1 MPYRPPILKTTSK
14 TRTVV
19 SKQGMTY
26 NITTPKDRKGA
37 IHCQIKDSIYD
48 SFLPITELE
57 KEIFSRDI
65 NIKRDEIIITL
76 DEKRN
81 ILFSIDGSIKEGVLN
96 NGKLNGEGLIT
107 NPDGTILE
115 GKFEN
120 DKLNGE
126 GKITYANGTI
136 FEGKFENNRLNGKGK
151 IIYNDGE
158 LQEGIFNDNALS
170 GEGKITYS
178 HGGTKEGLFRNGT
191 LIGKGKMT
199 FTDGDTIEGEFK
211 NDKLQGKGKI
221 QSAQYKV
228 EGDFKDN
235 VYINPYVSEVKK
247 DQTILLIQ
255 PMSRTLADTTLQ
267 ERYNKIILF
276 NEVTKMDASLLASL
290 ITKPTKKADNGKKVK
305 IKIISDGYK
314 SGEVS
319 NEKFISETLKS
330 ISKEIKKYNKL
341 HPKEKITKINIGLSA
356 SFGTAVV
363 MKNNALKNIFKEY
376 VNSGIEVGISAGDEN
391 QLSSA
396 LITNNKNNLPAGR
409 TDEGYFLINEFTFK
423 TLSDLE
429 NIRPSK
435 QKKYKNEDDFLKDS
449 YEGKQ
454 EDIYSKKPL
463 SALGSLSEE
472 HLDRRNYTA
481 ETTGSK
487 QEKDLQIE
495 RRNSM

>member
-1 MPYRPPILKTTSK
+1 MPYRPPKLNTTSK

-48 SFLPITELE
+48 IFLPITELE

-81 ILFSIDGSIKEGVLN
+81 IIFSIDGVIKEGISDG
-96 NGKLNGEGLIT
+96 GKLNGEGLIT

-136 FEGKFENNRLNGKGK
+136 LEGEFENDKLKGKGKITYANGTIFKGKFENNRLNG
-151 IIYNDGE
+151 
-158 LQEGIFNDNALS
+158 
-170 GEGKITYS
+170 EGKITYS
-178 HGGTKEGLFRNGT
+178 NGDTREGRFRNDT
-191 LIGKGKMT
+191 LNGEGKMT
-199 FTDGDTIEGEFK
+199 FADKDTIEGEFRC
-211 NDKLQGKGKI
+211 DELHGIGEI
-221 QSAQYKV
+221 RSAQYNVK
-228 EGDFKDN
+228 GDFKDN
-235 VYINPYVSEVKK
+235 FFINPHVNKIKK

-255 PMSRTLADTTLQ
+255 PMYHTLVDSTLQ

-276 NEVTKMDASLLASL
+276 NEATKMDASLLASL
-290 ITKPTKKADNGKKVK
+290 ITKSTKKADSGKKVK
-305 IKIISDGYK
+305 VKIISYGYK
-314 SGEVS
+314 SGEIS
-319 NEKFISETLKS
+319 DEKFITETLES
-330 ISKEIKKYNKL
+330 ISREIKKYNKS
-341 HPKEKITKINIGLSA
+341 HPKDKITKINIGLSA

-363 MKNNALKNIFKEY
+363 TKNNALKSIFKKY

-409 TDEGYFLINEFTFK
+409 TEEGYFLINEFIFK
-423 TLSDLE
+423 TLSDLD

-435 QKKYKNEDDFLKDS
+435 QKKYKNEEDFLKDA
-449 YEGKQ
+449 YDGKQ

-472 HLDRRNYTA
+472 HLHKRNYT
-481 ETTGSK
+481 ETTVPK
-487 QEKDLQIE
+487 QQKNLPIE